1 MHWWLI
7 YLLLGGFAGLFA
19 GLLGVGGG
27 LTVVPLLLMIFAAQD
42 LPEAHLMQLALG
54 TAMAGIVFTSI
65 SSLRAHH
72 LHAAVDWQVVRRI
85 APGIVAGTL
94 LGTALAGQLHS
105 RALAI
110 FFALFA
116 YAAATQ
122 LLLNVRP
129 KPTRELPGKA
139 GMTAI
144 GGAIGGVCS
153 LVAAGGGLLM
163 VPFLA
168 FCNVPLHR
176 AIGTAAAVG
185 FPIAVAGTFGYI
197 VNGSGK
203 PGLPE
208 HAFGFVYLPAL
219 FWLVAA
225 SMLTAPLG
233 AKIAHRMKVANLRKV
248 FAALLYVLA
257 TKMLA
262 SVL

>member
-139 GMTAI
+139 GMTAC
-144 GGAIGGVCS
+144 AAWS
-153 LVAAGGGLLM
+153 RQAAGCSWCRFWRFAMFRCTARSERL
-163 VPFLA
+163 PQSA
-168 FCNVPLHR
+168 FRSPW
-176 AIGTAAAVG
+176 
-185 FPIAVAGTFGYI
+185 
-197 VNGSGK
+197 
-203 PGLPE
+203 
-208 HAFGFVYLPAL
+208 PAR
-219 FWLVAA
+219 
-225 SMLTAPLG
+225 S
-233 AKIAHRMKVANLRKV
+233 
-248 FAALLYVLA
+248 A
-257 TKMLA
+257 T
-262 SVL
+262 S